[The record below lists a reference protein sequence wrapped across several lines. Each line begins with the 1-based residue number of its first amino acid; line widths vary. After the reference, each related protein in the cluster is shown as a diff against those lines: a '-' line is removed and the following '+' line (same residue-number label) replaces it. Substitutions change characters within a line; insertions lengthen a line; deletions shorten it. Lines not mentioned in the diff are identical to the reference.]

1 MNFHCQISSFG
12 SSHRAWFIIFTN
24 ICVFTLVNIRKRVDV
39 HVLAKSTLK
48 QRSCLVFRRCLSSFL
63 EAVGTRQR
71 TSLPFH
77 RRIRSN
83 SKSRATVVTCE
94 NVRIETKISNSPDIS
109 EYAAA
114 GLQTVAMKDSHHF
127 HVTYSLLGNFDR
139 SERLAIFMQNPSVGR
154 EKLDRMQNWP
164 FARGQESLQRFSET
178 RRRAT
183 GQRRLR
189 LRFLVRRRRL
199 TFRSAVVARVSVFY
213 SGADID
219 PTATTWRCRPVITLC
234 AVFLHV
240 ADEILCAPCLHTSH
254 DVRSALE
261 NPHAQTSKRES
272 APHTWLQHGPRV
284 DQTRSLDKLFGQCS
298 GPSSIVIARW
308 NETWIRYRFVKVL
321 HRRVIHF

>member
-1 MNFHCQISSFG
+1 M
-12 SSHRAWFIIFTN
+12 
-24 ICVFTLVNIRKRVDV
+24 
-39 HVLAKSTLK
+39 
-48 QRSCLVFRRCLSSFL
+48 
-63 EAVGTRQR
+63 
-71 TSLPFH
+71 
-77 RRIRSN
+77 
-83 SKSRATVVTCE
+83 VTCE

-127 HVTYSLLGNFDR
+127 HVFLFVAWKFRSRRTLGDFYAEP
-139 SERLAIFMQNPSVGR
+139 ERVGR

-164 FARGQESLQRFSET
+164 FARGQESLQRFTET
-178 RRRAT
+178 RRRPT

-199 TFRSAVVARVSVFY
+199 TFRSVVVARVSVFY

-254 DVRSALE
+254 NVRSALE
-261 NPHAQTSKRES
+261 NPRAQTSKRES

-298 GPSSIVIARW
+298 GASSIVIARW